1 MRIAG
6 HTQAPSSRA
15 ATFYASRTLL
25 NRNLQ
30 IDVLRERYDK
40 QIKLRINVQIINYL
54 LAPFD
59 NFSEDGFVSS
69 SSDAKSSK
77 IILA

>member
-40 QIKLRINVQIINYL
+40 QIKLHINVQIINYL
-54 LAPFD
+54 HLSTVSLKMVFWNDFPLAPRLQ
-59 NFSEDGFVSS
+59 
-69 SSDAKSSK
+69 K
-77 IILA
+77 

>member
-6 HTQAPSSRA
+6 HAQAPSSRA

-54 LAPFD
+54 LIPFHC
-59 NFSEDGFVSS
+59 FSEDC
-69 SSDAKSSK
+69 
-77 IILA
+77 ILT